1 MFKLYS
7 LRLKVVSVSAV
18 IILFFGTLAISFV
31 FFRGLS
37 AITDQSKEDIKD
49 LIEIQSTQVDMVFDF
64 VEETV
69 ENIATSDDIVAY
81 VERGALESENAFIVN
96 ELELHDHSGMFSAI
110 YIMDPSGL
118 TVVSTDPTFTGKN
131 YGFREYFK
139 KSISGEPFVY
149 VARGVT
155 SKKVGYYFSHPIRS
169 ADHEIIA
176 VLVGKA
182 NTEYVHAPLNN
193 FEVEEGDIIFTD
205 QNGVILFTRKEDRL
219 FNSIGE
225 LTEEEKQLIE
235 TNRQFDDLE
244 ISPIE
249 YQVIKNDFPLL
260 SEPMAYD
267 YIHKKDKE
275 EEIITAI
282 RLKDYPFF
290 LIIEKDA
297 NNIREAALKLVTTL
311 GSFIAVMIA
320 LAILTLTYYVSII
333 FKPIEELEKV
343 VRKIGKGDYG
353 QRVHVE
359 TGDELERFGKTINT
373 MAKEVQETI
382 QRRNKID
389 RMKSE
394 FVSIASHQLSTP
406 LGAIKLLIEAFKKIG
421 TKQLTSE
428 QYEYFE
434 DIEHSTEQM
443 IRLVNDLLNVS
454 RIDSGR
460 LAVDP
465 HETDVVEFIQT
476 IIDEVK
482 QIAENNHDLII
493 FNKPSKKIQKIP
505 VDTVLLRQ
513 VILNLLS
520 NAIRYSKE
528 GRGTIIVTLS
538 QDENEILIS
547 VKDTGIG
554 IDPAEKD
561 IFTKFYRTD
570 SAKARYTSGSGLGL
584 YVSKMILKISGGKI
598 WYESEGI
605 GKGTTFFVTFPN
617 EGMEKKEG
625 EVSVE

>member
-193 FEVEEGDIIFTD
+193 FEVEGGDIIFTD
-205 QNGVILFTRKEDRL
+205 QNGVILYTRKEDRL